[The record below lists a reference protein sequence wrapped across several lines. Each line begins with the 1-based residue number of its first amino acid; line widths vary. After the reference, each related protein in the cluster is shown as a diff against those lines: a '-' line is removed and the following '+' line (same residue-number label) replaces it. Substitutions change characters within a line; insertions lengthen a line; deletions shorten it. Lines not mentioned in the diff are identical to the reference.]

1 MDRGAWQATV
11 LAVVR
16 VGHDSA
22 PKPPPHIQGRAQALK
37 RPEKT
42 LSSQADPWHRE
53 RLQQSKQ
60 KQTKN
65 NCKKKKKK
73 KQNTYITMCKINSQ
87 EEICCMAKK
96 VTQGFL
102 Y

>member
-1 MDRGAWQATV
+1 MDRGAWRATV
-11 LAVVR
+11 LAVLR
-16 VGHDSA
+16 VGHDSV

-73 KQNTYITMCKINSQ
+73 KKG
-87 EEICCMAKK
+87 KK
-96 VTQGFL
+96 LILPCVK
-102 Y
+102 